1 MAMKIFL
8 VAFFQLMTI
17 LFRVHGRNYSLS
29 HGWEVTNNNQ
39 LLELQGSQSNA
50 SYRLLQAGDSP
61 LLSQS
66 GRFGLAFFRFHNSAE
81 FYFALVLG
89 SSNNTNSGVCVWAA
103 NRDSPVTENATVRV
117 TDQGALEVA
126 DWDGKVVWSSPGG
139 VSEME
144 LRDTGN
150 FVLYNST
157 GGISWQSFDNP
168 TDILLEGQVMVT
180 KQRLISSANS
190 SSLASG
196 NIKMEVEPSGL
207 IFFLSRDTRQPY
219 LVWNLYN
226 GNLPADETSI
236 NAPCPTYHTELEY
249 SAGQLRLSYQPS
261 TSNPSQL
268 CSVPLTAV
276 LGNSSDDWQYLKL
289 ENDGKLVPYT
299 YNSGRASWE
308 QGPPFMRNRLGGCL
322 PMACESNSVCSGNAQ
337 CSCIV
342 QDQSGHQEQTCPSP
356 SSIPL
361 VCNHELQNAELFVR
375 KKPKD
380 RTVLLGVSIAASVVL
395 LSALGLVVLMIWK
408 HRLDK
413 VERALAL
420 ALQGSAQKYTYK
432 ELEVATGNFA
442 SSLGKGG
449 SGTVYE
455 GTLADGRKGE
465 QALWWY
471 FPAWVVAR
479 VSKRE
484 FLKVVDTRIRDSV
497 DEDEVKS
504 MLQGG
509 KISSLDFHRTEDL
522 MVTAAEDASIRLYD
536 TASATPMKTLYSARY
551 GVDHICFTHHTNAV
565 IFSSSNGSD
574 ESLRYLLLYDN
585 RFLRYFRGHT
595 QRVRGRL
602 SVAYDQQG
610 LVFAV
615 CMEGGAIKLFDGR
628 SFDKG
633 PFDTFLVGGDTVEV
647 AGMKFS
653 NDGKMMLLSTT
664 NSRVYLLDAYSGKKM
679 HGFTLKPSRDGET
692 LEASFSPD
700 GRYVISG
707 SGDGSLRIW
716 SSLSNAEVACWTN
729 NAGIPAVVKWA
740 PRRLMF
746 ATASYVLAFWIPDVS
761 KL

>member
-1 MAMKIFL
+1 MAMKFFL

-29 HGWEVTNNNQ
+29 QGWEVTNNNQ

-50 SYRLLQAGDSP
+50 SYRLLQVGDSP

-144 LRDTGN
+144 LQDTGN

-157 GGISWQSFDNP
+157 GGISWQSFDHP
-168 TDILLEGQVMVT
+168 TDILLERQVMVT

-207 IFFLSRDTRQPY
+207 IFFLNRDTRQPY

-268 CSVPLTAV
+268 CSAPLTAV

-308 QGPPFMRNRLGGCL
+308 QGPPFMRNR
-322 PMACESNSVCSGNAQ
+322 
-337 CSCIV
+337 
-342 QDQSGHQEQTCPSP
+342 
-356 SSIPL
+356 
-361 VCNHELQNAELFVR
+361 LQNAELFVR

-449 SGTVYE
+449 FGTVYE
-455 GTLADGRKGE
+455 GTLADGRKE

-484 FLKVVDTRIRDSV
+484 FLKVVDTSIRDSV

-504 MLQGG
+504 MLQMLEGR
-509 KISSLDFHRTEDL
+509 KEILEPPLFFRFALSS
-522 MVTAAEDASIRLYD
+522 A
-536 TASATPMKTLYSARY
+536 
-551 GVDHICFTHHTNAV
+551 GVLR
-565 IFSSSNGSD
+565 FSSTNHLGGS
-574 ESLRYLLLYDN
+574 
-585 RFLRYFRGHT
+585 
-595 QRVRGRL
+595 V
-602 SVAYDQQG
+602 SVAMVAHQP
-610 LVFAV
+610 
-615 CMEGGAIKLFDGR
+615 
-628 SFDKG
+628 SG
-633 PFDTFLVGGDTVEV
+633 P
-647 AGMKFS
+647 
-653 NDGKMMLLSTT
+653 
-664 NSRVYLLDAYSGKKM
+664 R
-679 HGFTLKPSRDGET
+679 
-692 LEASFSPD
+692 
-700 GRYVISG
+700 
-707 SGDGSLRIW
+707 
-716 SSLSNAEVACWTN
+716 
-729 NAGIPAVVKWA
+729 
-740 PRRLMF
+740 
-746 ATASYVLAFWIPDVS
+746 
-761 KL
+761 